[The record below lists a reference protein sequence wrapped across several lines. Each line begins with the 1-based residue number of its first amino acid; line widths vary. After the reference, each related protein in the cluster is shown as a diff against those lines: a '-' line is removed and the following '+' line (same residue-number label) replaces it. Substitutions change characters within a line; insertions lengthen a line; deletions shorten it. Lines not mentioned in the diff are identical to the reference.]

1 MTVRAPGAPRMVTT
15 AAATARPGKVRI
27 DGATL
32 GCVYA
37 IALTAIPAKMIL
49 KGIPLALTPAAVVGL
64 LTGVVWFCTQ
74 MVTTLGV
81 AKGRNVVRTT
91 LFIYA
96 STQLATYGY
105 ATLGFLP
112 PDELSATDRVLVTV
126 TALIALAIG
135 VCDGV
140 RGIDRL
146 TKLLRVVVVG
156 AAIMAFFG
164 VLQFFVGFD
173 ITKSL
178 TIPGLKPATTDTSYV
193 LERASF
199 PRPAGTAG
207 HPIEFGVVCAMI
219 TPLAL
224 HFAFRAKADGLK
236 RWPWWLATA
245 LVAVGAMLS
254 LSRSAILGL
263 AVAAL
268 VLFPGWPAKRRK
280 QMLLATPLFLVVMRL
295 MVPGLLGTLYSLF
308 ANISD
313 DPSAQHR
320 TKAIELAGQQID
332 QHLWLG
338 RGLGTYLPTK
348 YGWLDNQYLGT
359 LVENGLIGLA
369 AFGMLFLI
377 GMGAALRARA
387 MTRDPRERD
396 LALSLTACLA
406 VPAVSAATFDLLGF
420 SVASG
425 FTFLLVGASG
435 ALLRTMRE
443 RRTELAGVG
452 P

>member
-1 MTVRAPGAPRMVTT
+1 VTTGAPAVQTT
-15 AAATARPGKVRI
+15 ITARAGRIRI

-64 LTGVVWFCTQ
+64 ITGLVWFCTQ
-74 MVTTLGV
+74 MVTNLGV
-81 AKGRNVVRTT
+81 AKGRNLVRTT

-96 STQLATYGY
+96 ATQLATYGY
-105 ATLGFLP
+105 ATFGYLP
-112 PDELSATDRVLVTV
+112 PDELAATDRVLLTV

-140 RGIDRL
+140 RGMDRL

-164 VLQFFVGFD
+164 LLQFFVGFD
-173 ITKSL
+173 VTKSVS
-178 TIPGLKPATTDTSYV
+178 IPGLKPATTDMSYV
-193 LERASF
+193 LERSSF

-224 HFAFRAKADGLK
+224 HFGFRAKIDGRK
-236 RWPWWLATA
+236 RWPWWTATA
-245 LVAVGAMLS
+245 LVAIGSMLS

-263 AVAAL
+263 VVAAI

-280 QMLLATPLFLVVMRL
+280 QMLLATPLFLVIMRL

-320 TKAIELAGQQID
+320 TKAIELAGQEID
-332 QHLWLG
+332 KHIWLG

-359 LVENGLIGLA
+359 LVENGLLGLTAFGLLFVIGMSA
-369 AFGMLFLI
+369 AF
-377 GMGAALRARA
+377 RAR
-387 MTRDPRERD
+387 TLTQDPRERD
-396 LALSLTACLA
+396 LALTLMACLA
-406 VPAVSAATFDLLGF
+406 VPAVSAGTFDLLGF

-425 FTFLLVGASG
+425 MTFLLVGACG

-443 RRTELAGVG
+443 RRFEPVG
-452 P
+452 LSHDHR